1 MKNPLK
7 ILVRLHQQALQKKD
21 PTADYLLLA
30 TADAKG
36 HAHVRTVLIKSIDQQ
51 GVGFVTNAKGRKVIH
66 FKKNPRVECCM
77 VWPSLKLQV
86 RISGRVQ
93 PMPQKKIDALWK
105 IRPREAQLLYHLG
118 LQQSQPIP
126 SYAYLKKEVAALAK
140 QWKDKKILPTAPS
153 YIGFIIH
160 PIMIEFLHHNPTR
173 LNLREFFHKTPRGW
187 KKNILAP

>member
-7 ILVRLHQQALQKKD
+7 ILARLHQQALRKKD

-36 HAHVRTVLIKSIDQQ
+36 KPHVRTVLIKSIDQN
-51 GVGFVTNAKGRKVIH
+51 GIGFVTNAKGQKVTH

-86 RISGRVQ
+86 RIGGPVK

-126 SYAYLKKEVAALAK
+126 SYAYLKKEVAALGK
-140 QWKDKKILPTAPS
+140 KWRDKKNLPTAAS

-160 PIMIEFLHHNPTR
+160 PTMIEFLHHNSTR
-173 LNLREFFHKTPRGW
+173 LNLRECFYRTSKGW
-187 KKNILAP
+187 IKRILAP